1 MEGRKLGHTRPPVL
15 PGLPQKPSR
24 KKYVS
29 CKCTHTC
36 RHEPMALGKER
47 IWDQGW
53 RRGKKGANNVCSTSL
68 FAPRYVSPWGFQLP
82 PGHSTSTRLGNHI
95 VRDLSETGLF
105 CQGLGAAASLEV
117 LARAQWVG
125 LMLNQALS
133 ACPSCLIPPGV
144 ARPRTR
150 GLREEVGH

>member
-1 MEGRKLGHTRPPVL
+1 MPA
-15 PGLPQKPSR
+15 QKPSR
-24 KKYVS
+24 KKHVG
-29 CKCTHTC
+29 CRRKHTC
-36 RHEPMALGKER
+36 RREPMALGTEP

-53 RRGKKGANNVCSTSL
+53 RRGRKAANDVCSASL
-68 FAPRYVSPWGFQLP
+68 FAPRDVSPWGFQLP

-95 VRDLSETGLF
+95 VRDLSEPGLP

-117 LARAQWVG
+117 LARAQRVG

-150 GLREEVGH
+150 GLREEVGP